1 VYVGNASELAARLR
15 EYADSGG
22 GDAPVYVCIAGN
34 GRLTHAQQ
42 DLMDSVVW
50 LVDHIHPNVGEFVVL
65 TAHPDTGDAGPQLQ
79 LEPEP

>member
-1 VYVGNASELAARLR
+1 VYVGNAAELSARLR

-34 GRLTHAQQ
+34 GRLTQAQQ

-50 LVDHIHPNVGEFVVL
+50 RVVHMHPNVGEFVVL
-65 TAHPDTGDAGPQLQ
+65 TAHPDTGDAGPQPGPQ
-79 LEPEP
+79 PAP